1 MRDLESQRTSL
12 DEKTLTGTVDPSIS
26 ESNNAET
33 TDAIAAD
40 AAAGPKDDQP
50 DKKEEVPTADVLYPV
65 TDLDKGIV
73 GWDSQDDPANPQ
85 NFAASRK
92 WGLLALM
99 SSMTLVSPLASS
111 MFAPAV
117 KYAAED
123 FKVTNETLLSFS
135 VTIYLLGYTVS
146 SRHPWTNREE
156 RVVLIV
162 ASSSAPSF

>member
-1 MRDLESQRTSL
+1 MQDLGSQRTSL
-12 DEKTLTGTVDPSIS
+12 DEKTLTGTIDPSIP
-26 ESNNAET
+26 ESNNAATAE
-33 TDAIAAD
+33 AVVAD
-40 AAAGPKDDQP
+40 AKETKP
-50 DKKEEVPTADVLYPV
+50 DEEEFPEEVLYPV
-65 TDLDKGIV
+65 TDLDKGII

-117 KYAAED
+117 TSAAAD
-123 FKVTNETLLSFS
+123 LKVTNETLLSFS

-146 SRHPWTNREE
+146 LDQFSFSW
-156 RVVLIV
+156 
-162 ASSSAPSF
+162 SSSDM

>member
-1 MRDLESQRTSL
+1 MQDLESQRTSL
-12 DEKTLTGTVDPSIS
+12 DEKTLKGTVDTLSIT
-26 ESNNAET
+26 EPNT
-33 TDAIAAD
+33 T
-40 AAAGPKDDQP
+40 AAAEQKDDQP
-50 DKKEEVPTADVLYPV
+50 GKNEEVPTANVLYPV

-85 NFAASRK
+85 NFAESRK

-111 MFAPAV
+111 MFAPAL
-117 KYAAED
+117 KYVAED

-146 SRHPWTNREE
+146 LCHTWMN
-156 RVVLIV
+156 
-162 ASSSAPSF
+162 